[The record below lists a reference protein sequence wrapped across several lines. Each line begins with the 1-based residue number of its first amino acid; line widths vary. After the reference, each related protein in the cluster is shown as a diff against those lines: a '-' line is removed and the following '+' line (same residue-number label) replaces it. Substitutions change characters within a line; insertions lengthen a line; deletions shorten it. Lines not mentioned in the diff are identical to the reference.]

1 MLQPIRLQHSSI
13 ASRPETDPRT
23 PFESDYSRV
32 LLSAPL
38 RRLQDKAQV
47 YPLAENDFVR
57 TRLTH
62 SIEVSRFAKD
72 MGRGIEE
79 LLYKKGLLDADIHQA
94 RWISSILEVVGLV
107 HDIGNPP
114 FGHTTEK

>member
-1 MLQPIRLQHSSI
+1 MTNRTISNKLRQMLQPQRLQHSSI
-13 ASRPETDPRT
+13 TSRPITDPRT

-47 YPLAENDFVR
+47 YPLADNDFVR

-62 SIEVSRFAKD
+62 SIEVS
-72 MGRGIEE
+72 
-79 LLYKKGLLDADIHQA
+79 
-94 RWISSILEVVGLV
+94 
-107 HDIGNPP
+107 
-114 FGHTTEK
+114 